1 MVRTSYLRQILV
13 SFCSLEKFENNSE
26 FPQGPS
32 SLVSGPYFI
41 FFMPVMEPLNMML
54 GLVPVI
60 VVLVL
65 NPAGIY
71 MLKVN
76 NKNTRTRCEICSELT
91 IKTPE

>member
-1 MVRTSYLRQILV
+1 
-13 SFCSLEKFENNSE
+13 
-26 FPQGPS
+26 
-32 SLVSGPYFI
+32 
-41 FFMPVMEPLNMML
+41 MPVMEPLNMML

-71 MLKVN
+71 LLKVN